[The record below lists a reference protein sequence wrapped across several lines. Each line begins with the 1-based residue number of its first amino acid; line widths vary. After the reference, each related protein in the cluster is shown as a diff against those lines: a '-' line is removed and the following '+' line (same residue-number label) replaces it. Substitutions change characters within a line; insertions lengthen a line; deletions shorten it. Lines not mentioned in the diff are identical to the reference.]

1 MKKPSLKDRVG
12 CVIGM
17 VFEDSSDS
25 SSFSYNGKRTEFY
38 DPSQDRD
45 ESGRWTGS
53 GGSSGSNAQT
63 TTPKWAQ
70 DNPERAS
77 KETGEKTTM
86 LYHGTSAQALKSI
99 REQGI
104 KPSKEGVWGGGKV
117 YSTDSMDLAMEYG
130 ALRGGKTSKI
140 GGKQLIGIIGILAEG
155 FKSVADNIPSKK
167 SQMMGKTGMAAVSK
181 IFVKDGSVHPR
192 NIKTMSVFDI
202 DSVRKY
208 IYENGS
214 KPKPLAVKNLA
225 SEEGLI
231 YVPILIEEPI
241 KSRIAFYDPSQDR
254 DSSGKWTGSG
264 EIMVSPNTKEDM
276 TFPQAVA
283 EKDSP
288 KHAEAVKMAKD
299 IVEKQKMTAEVESG
313 VGDWEDGAEDSIIM
327 KVKGEDFDQIKY
339 TASKLGSKLQQKA
352 VIAFEEKENGND
364 ILHKITSQLGMGEV
378 RKVLTENGIKFRTLV
393 GNEKKT
399 NVTILDQGASLLTKV
414 SNILGALNATAISV
428 RGVGEFI
435 GGDTRADGER
445 AYQENIR
452 SYETKFPTRIHHSLQ
467 RGRLHYY
474 RGYTPIEFYDPSQQ
488 RDERGRWSGSGGGGE
503 GRATKAQEARN
514 ERQAQRLVDK
524 LNRDPKA
531 VDTLRRMGLLQMKV
545 AKDENNKLASV
556 THWSLRDPS
565 KYKQSSDIVQ
575 TFKNPTKETLQN
587 NKKIIASQLNPKA
600 VSENPIAVI
609 LMGSPASGKTTVGR
623 PYADKI
629 LGGKQV
635 TIIDPDA
642 VKAQLKGYE
651 GWNAGA
657 FHEESSF
664 ISEKQIFPTAM
675 GARHNMIIDIT
686 GKNTGKVEDMANLL
700 KSWNYKIGIVHV
712 DVDDKTALT
721 RAGKRFAKAGG
732 RYVPYGYIKGS
743 AKQASATWSRLTD
756 GGIVDVGYKID
767 GNADKSKGQTPR
779 VKETYATAF

>member
-1 MKKPSLKDRVG
+1 MISL
-12 CVIGM
+12 C
-17 VFEDSSDS
+17 
-25 SSFSYNGKRTEFY
+25 YNSRQINFY

-45 ESGRWTGS
+45 SSGKWTGS

-167 SQMMGKTGMAAVSK
+167 SQMMGKTGLAAVSK

-214 KPKPLAVKNLA
+214 KPKPIAVKNLA

-231 YVPILIEEPI
+231 YVPILIQEPPR
-241 KSRIAFYDPSQDR
+241 SQIAFYDPSQER

-288 KHAEAVKMAKD
+288 KHAEAVKMAKS
-299 IVEKQKMTAEVESG
+299 IIEKQKMTAEMESG

-327 KVKGEDFDQIKY
+327 KVKGEDFEQIKY

-352 VIAFEEKENGND
+352 VIAFEEKNNGTD

-452 SYETKFPTRIHHSLQ
+452 SYEAKFPTRIHHSLQ

-488 RDERGRWSGSGGGGE
+488 RDEKGRWSGSGSGGGGE

-531 VDTLRRMGLLQMKV
+531 VDTLRKIGLLQMKV

-556 THWSLRDPS
+556 THWSLRDPN
-565 KYKQSSDIVQ
+565 KYKQSADIVQ
-575 TFKNPTKETLQN
+575 TFRNPTKQTLEN
-587 NKKIIASQLNPKA
+587 NKKIIASQHNPKA

-642 VKAQLKGYE
+642 VKSQLKGYE

-675 GARHNMIIDIT
+675 GARHNMILDIT

-700 KSWNYKIGIVHV
+700 KSVGYKIGIVHV
-712 DVDDKTALT
+712 DVDDKTALA
-721 RAGKRFAKAGG
+721 RAGKRFAKDGG

-743 AKQASATWSRLTD
+743 ANQASATWRRLTD
-756 GGIVDVGYKID
+756 GGIVDVGYQIN
-767 GNADKSKGQTPR
+767 GNFDKSKGEQPR

>member
-25 SSFSYNGKRTEFY
+25 SSFSYNGKRIEFY

-45 ESGRWTGS
+45 ESGRWSGS

-70 DNPERAS
+70 DNPEKAS

-167 SQMMGKTGMAAVSK
+167 AQMMGKTGMSAVSK
-181 IFVKDGSVHPR
+181 IFVKEGSVHPR
-192 NIKTMSVFDI
+192 NIKTMSVFDMA
-202 DSVRKY
+202 SVRKY

-288 KHAEAVKMAKD
+288 KHAEAVKMAKS
-299 IVEKQKMTAEVESG
+299 IIEKQKMTAEMESG

-327 KVKGEDFDQIKY
+327 KVKGQDFEQIKY

-352 VIAFEEKENGND
+352 VIAFEEKNNGTD

-414 SNILGALNATAISV
+414 SNILGVLNATAISV

-467 RGRLHYY
+467 GGRLHYY

-488 RDERGRWSGSGGGGE
+488 RDDKGRWSGGGSYTNNPPT
-503 GRATKAQEARN
+503 RAQEARQ
-514 ERQAQRLVDK
+514 ERQSQRLVDK
-524 LNRDPKA
+524 LNRDPKVVETLKKMA
-531 VDTLRRMGLLQMKV
+531 VLQAKV

-565 KYKQSSDIVQ
+565 KYRQTSDIVQ
-575 TFKNPTKETLQN
+575 TFNNPTRETYEY

-600 VSENPIAVI
+600 VSGNPIAVI

-664 ISEKQIFPTAM
+664 ISEKQIFPHAM
-675 GARHNMIIDIT
+675 NARHNMIIDIT
-686 GKNTGKVEDMANLL
+686 GKNTGKVEGMVNLL

-721 RAGKRFAKAGG
+721 RAGKRFQKPNG

-743 AKQASATWSRLTD
+743 AVQASATWRRLTD
-756 GGIVDVGYKID
+756 GGIVDVGYRID
-767 GNADKSKGQTPR
+767 GNADKSKGQEPR